1 MEGAA
6 RSIASDASAS
16 HRQILGQ
23 PTTTSYGAG
32 TRQRGAWLMCT
43 PCAVHDAMSDS
54 EEPEATATIEARLR
68 EQEYFRPD
76 SRFVGQANATDP
88 GIYDELDSFPDGFE
102 RYAELLDWDS
112 DWDQVFDGSNPPFF
126 EWFSGGTL
134 NASHN
139 CVDRH
144 LEERKNQTALLWEG
158 SDGTQQN
165 ISYQDLYRR
174 VNEMAALLRDV
185 GVEEDDIV
193 TVHLPMVPALPV
205 TMLACARI
213 GAPHSVVFAGFSAQA
228 LAERVDSA
236 ESDYIVTID
245 GYYRRGEFLD
255 HIEKTDTALT
265 QTERDPTV
273 LQWNRQDEPRGEISA
288 AYLNVNERL
297 EDHRLASVDPVSR
310 AAEDPLF
317 LMYTSGTTG
326 KPKGCQH
333 RTGGYLAYA
342 AATSKYVL
350 DIKPNDTYWCAADI
364 GWITGHSYIVYGP
377 LALGTT
383 SVMYEDTPDYPD
395 KGRIWEIAQKYDVD
409 VFHTSPT
416 AVRMFMKWGEEYPES
431 YDFDFRH
438 MTTVGEPIQPEAWL
452 WYYEHIG
459 GGDAVIVDTWWQTET
474 GGHLITNLPA
484 LADMKPGS
492 AGLPAPGIEPA
503 LVDDDGDKLPSASGK
518 AGNLIIERPWP
529 GMLQTVYGND
539 ERFIETYWEA
549 FSDTESSDWTD
560 WNYKAGDG
568 AVQDKDGYWRILGR
582 LDDVMNVAGHRLG
595 TMELESAVSE
605 VTTVAEAAVAPREDP
620 QKGEVPDV
628 YVILREG
635 VAQSEE
641 VRGDIVSAVEEEI
654 GKFARPSN
662 VVFVEE
668 LPKTR
673 SGKIM
678 RRLLEEISNGDQL
691 GDTTTLRDPSVP
703 ERIRQQVHGD

>member
-1 MEGAA
+1 
-6 RSIASDASAS
+6 
-16 HRQILGQ
+16 
-23 PTTTSYGAG
+23 
-32 TRQRGAWLMCT
+32 
-43 PCAVHDAMSDS
+43 MSDS
-54 EEPEATATIEARLR
+54 EDPEASATIEARLR
-68 EQEYFRPD
+68 EQEYFRPPTK
-76 SRFVGQANATDP
+76 FVGQANATDP
-88 GIYDELDSFPDGFE
+88 AIHDELDEFPDGFE
-102 RYAELLDWDS
+102 RYAELLDWDEP
-112 DWDQVFDGSNPPFF
+112 WDQTFDGSNPPFF
-126 EWFSGGTL
+126 EWFVGGKL
-134 NASHN
+134 NASYN

-158 SDGTQQN
+158 TDGEQEN
-165 ISYQDLYRR
+165 ITYQDLYRR
-174 VNEMAALLRDV
+174 VNEMAAALRAQ
-185 GVEEDDIV
+185 GVEEDDVV

-245 GYYRRGEFLD
+245 GYYRRGNFLE
-255 HIEKTDTALT
+255 HIEKTDEALN

-273 LQWNRQDEPRGEISA
+273 LQWNRHDEPKA
-288 AYLNVNERL
+288 DVDDDYVNVDSLL
-297 EDHRLASVDPVSR
+297 EEHTLDTVEPVSR
-310 AAEDPLF
+310 DAEDPLF

-342 AATSKYVL
+342 AATSKNVL
-350 DIKPNDTYWCAADI
+350 DIKPEDTYWCAADI

-383 SVMYEDTPDYPD
+383 SVMYEDTPDHPH
-395 KGRIWEIAQKYDVD
+395 KGRIWEIAEKYDVD
-409 VFHTSPT
+409 IFHTSPT

-452 WYYEHIG
+452 WYYKHIG
-459 GGDAVIVDTWWQTET
+459 DEDAVIVDTWWQTET

-484 LADMKPGS
+484 LDDMKPGS
-492 AGLPAPGIEPA
+492 AGKPAPGIQPA
-503 LVDDDGDKLPSASGK
+503 LVDDEGEKLPEASGQ
-518 AGNLIIERPWP
+518 AGNLIIEKPWP
-529 GMLQTVYGND
+529 SMLQTVYGND
-539 ERFIETYWEA
+539 ERFISTYWED
-549 FSDTESSDWTD
+549 FSDTDSDDWTD

-568 AVQDKDGYWRILGR
+568 AVQAQDGYWRILGR

-605 VTTVAEAAVAPREDP
+605 VQSVAEAAVAPRKDAE
-620 QKGEVPDV
+620 KGEVPDV

-635 VAQSEE
+635 VERSDA
-641 VRGDIVSAVEEEI
+641 VKADIVGAVEEEI
-654 GKFARPSN
+654 GKFARPAN
-662 VVFVEE
+662 VIFVDE

-678 RRLLEEISNGDQL
+678 RRLLEEISNGEEL

-703 ERIRQQVHGD
+703 EQIREQIHGD